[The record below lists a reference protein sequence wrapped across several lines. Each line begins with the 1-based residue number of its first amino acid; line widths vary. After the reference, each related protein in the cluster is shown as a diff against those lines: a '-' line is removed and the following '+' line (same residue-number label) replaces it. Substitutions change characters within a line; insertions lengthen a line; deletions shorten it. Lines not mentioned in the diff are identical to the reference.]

1 MSSSLLLPPRTS
13 LKVIKVVS
21 PVTLLIGNATPVVPT
36 PTCTKVDVI
45 DDIAIVL
52 GPSRNLSPPA
62 SIPEI
67 LTRSLLFNPWDV
79 AATPIPIPFLK
90 SKDISSTVVWSY
102 EIWVIP
108 FPTRV
113 FTLAEAPLPPLSLLL
128 NEILSLTL

>member
-67 LTRSLLFNPWDV
+67 LTRSLLFNP
-79 AATPIPIPFLK
+79 
-90 SKDISSTVVWSY
+90 
-102 EIWVIP
+102 
-108 FPTRV
+108 
-113 FTLAEAPLPPLSLLL
+113 
-128 NEILSLTL
+128 